1 MKDMTHIVCGASLA
15 EWVKRYP
22 VLQTMMKMESCSWFN
37 QEAYRINAQEGLRYV
52 GLNEH
57 DIADARARL
66 KRFAPYFV
74 QAFSTVGKTNGILE
88 SPLVAVPHL
97 QQALQSFQPASGVH
111 TDDLGGRLWLKL
123 DSHLPISG
131 SIKARGGIYEVLAFA
146 EQLAAQHGL
155 VDPHDAHSSYEVLAT
170 DEAKKLFGAYKVAVG
185 STGNLGLSIGIMSAT
200 LGFQASVHMSADA
213 RQWKKDKLRAHGV
226 EVVEYNDDYSKAVQE
241 GRALA
246 ANDPYCYFVD
256 DENSTTLFCGYAV
269 ATYRLKA
276 QLEACE
282 VVVDED
288 HPLFVYLPCGVGGGP
303 GGVAFGL
310 KTVFGDHVRIIFA
323 EPTHCPSMFLGVLTQ
338 LHSKISVRDVGI
350 DNVTAADGLACARP
364 SGFVGNA
371 MWRLI
376 DGFTTVTDDDLYRL
390 IALCDMHE
398 QIRMEPSS
406 AAGIDSYMQTMG
418 NQAYLEGIGV
428 SPRQLQRA
436 THIAWITGGS
446 MVPQDEMQSYIDK
459 GRALLS

>member
-1 MKDMTHIVCGASLA
+1 MTKDMTHIVCGTSLA

-37 QEAYRINAQEGLRYV
+37 QEAYHINAQEGLSHV
-52 GLNEH
+52 GLSER

-88 SPLVAVPHL
+88 SPLVAVPRL
-97 QQALQSFQPASGVH
+97 QWALQSFQPASGVC

-146 EQLAAQHGL
+146 ERLAAQHGL

-170 DEAKKLFGAYKVAVG
+170 DEAKKLFSAYKVAVG

-241 GRALA
+241 L
-246 ANDPYCYFVD
+246 
-256 DENSTTLFCGYAV
+256 S
-269 ATYRLKA
+269 
-276 QLEACE
+276 
-282 VVVDED
+282 
-288 HPLFVYLPCGVGGGP
+288 
-303 GGVAFGL
+303 
-310 KTVFGDHVRIIFA
+310 
-323 EPTHCPSMFLGVLTQ
+323 
-338 LHSKISVRDVGI
+338 
-350 DNVTAADGLACARP
+350 
-364 SGFVGNA
+364 
-371 MWRLI
+371 LI
-376 DGFTTVTDDDLYRL
+376 
-390 IALCDMHE
+390 
-398 QIRMEPSS
+398 
-406 AAGIDSYMQTMG
+406 
-418 NQAYLEGIGV
+418 
-428 SPRQLQRA
+428 
-436 THIAWITGGS
+436 HI
-446 MVPQDEMQSYIDK
+446 
-459 GRALLS
+459 